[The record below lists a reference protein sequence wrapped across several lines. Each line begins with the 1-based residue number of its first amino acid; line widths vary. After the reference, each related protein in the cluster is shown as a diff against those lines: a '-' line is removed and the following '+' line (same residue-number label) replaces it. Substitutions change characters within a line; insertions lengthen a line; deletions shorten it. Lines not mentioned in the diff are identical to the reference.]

1 MKLQRMNMAI
11 ISSAMQ
17 GRQACTV
24 LLVTSDKSTCT
35 DASGATFL
43 AWAMAVPSKSEV
55 EFLDGSFQDDWG
67 WQCSWRVR
75 GLSILLSWV
84 ANAEIIS
91 AMVILRLVSSLLKKF
106 MDVWHAMFVVL
117 NVNYAPWY
125 FGRVEFCHWRR
136 LCKWVRASLIARRRL
151 DMTQISESS
160 K

>member
-24 LLVTSDKSTCT
+24 LLVTSDISTCT

-75 GLSILLSWV
+75 GLSILSSWV

-106 MDVWHAMFVVL
+106 MDVWHAMLCWMSNVL
-117 NVNYAPWY
+117 HDTSEGWI
-125 FGRVEFCHWRR
+125 
-136 LCKWVRASLIARRRL
+136 LSLDASLQESARNLSRG
-151 DMTQISESS
+151 DGYDITD
-160 K
+160 KWK